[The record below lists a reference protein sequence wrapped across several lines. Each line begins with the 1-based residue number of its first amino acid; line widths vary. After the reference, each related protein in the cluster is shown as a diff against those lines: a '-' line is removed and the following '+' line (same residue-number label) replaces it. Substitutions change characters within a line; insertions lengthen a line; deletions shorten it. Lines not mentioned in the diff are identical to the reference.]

1 MTRLVLTSGRGPAEC
16 RIALI
21 GILERMVQE
30 AETLGITLDIAEGH
44 APDKHG
50 PASAIV
56 IVNASAAEAQ
66 HFAGRWAGT
75 LLWVCPSP
83 VRPTHRRKNWFVGC
97 TLFEED
103 LAVAPGKLSETDV
116 AFETLRAGGPGG
128 QHQNTTESA
137 VRATHRSS
145 QLSVVVRQERSQH
158 RNKAIALAR
167 LQALLEASQSLAERQ
182 DRKQVQAA
190 HDALE
195 RGAPVRT
202 FRGRK
207 FKESLP

>member
-16 RIALI
+16 RLALA
-21 GILERMVQE
+21 GILKVMIKE
-30 AETLGITLDIAEGH
+30 AETYGIALDIAEGH

-56 IVNASAAEAQ
+56 IVNGRAAEVQ
-66 HFAGRWAGT
+66 HFAERWAGT

-83 VRPTHRRKNWFVGC
+83 LRPAHRRKNWFVGC
-97 TLFEED
+97 TPFEED
-103 LAVAPGKLSETDV
+103 AAVTASKMVETDV
-116 AFETLRAGGPGG
+116 TFETLRAGGPGG

-137 VRATHRSS
+137 VRATHRPSRV
-145 QLSVVVRQERSQH
+145 SVVVRQERSQH

-167 LQALLEASQSLAERQ
+167 LQALLDASQSLAESKNRQ
-182 DRKQVQAA
+182 QVQAT

-195 RGAPVRT
+195 RGAPART
-202 FRGRK
+202 FRGPGFR
-207 FKESLP
+207 EN